1 MKHVVF
7 ILCLGCFIG
16 CSSTQQTTDNSF
28 PQILT
33 RTPLPVV
40 PTSISQPYFEI
51 DMVLFILENGSVGN
65 IKLRRASGDS
75 VWDSLAVAS
84 IRQWHFI
91 PARFESRIISTWFR
105 LKLTVRYANPIYLP
119 LAEILC
125 NTKEDADSVYQ
136 QLLRGEDFGELAMRY
151 SVAPSRLMRGMLGEV
166 DINLYAE
173 NIFNIIQQLPVGEFT
188 KPLKFGEQFVI
199 FKRLQKRVV

>member
-1 MKHVVF
+1 MKHLVF

-28 PQILT
+28 PKLLT
-33 RTPLPVV
+33 RTPLPLIPSTVL
-40 PTSISQPYFEI
+40 QPYFEM
-51 DMVLFILENGSVGN
+51 DMVLFILEDGSVGN
-65 IKLRRASGDS
+65 VKMRRASGDAA
-75 VWDSLAVAS
+75 WDSLAVAS
-84 IRQWHFI
+84 IMQWRFTA
-91 PARFESRIISTWFR
+91 ARFENRSVSTWFR
-105 LKLTVRYANPIYLP
+105 LKLTVKYANPIYLP

-125 NTKEDADSVYQ
+125 NREEDADSVYAALQ
-136 QLLRGEDFGELAMRY
+136 RGEDFGELAMKY
-151 SVAPSRLMRGMLGEV
+151 SVAPSRVMKGFLGEV

-173 NIFNIIQQLPVGEFT
+173 SIYKAIQQLGAEEYT

>member
-1 MKHVVF
+1 MKHLVF
-7 ILCLGCFIG
+7 LLCLGCFIG
-16 CSSTQQTTDNSF
+16 CSSTQQTADDSS

-40 PTSISQPYFEI
+40 PTSISQPYFEM
-51 DMVLFILENGSVGN
+51 DMVLFILEDGSVGN
-65 IKLRRASGDS
+65 VKLRRASGDS
-75 VWDSLAVAS
+75 AWDSLAVAS

-91 PARFESRIISTWFR
+91 PARFENRIISTWFR
-105 LKLTVRYANPIYLP
+105 LKLTIRYADPIYLP

-125 NTKEDADSVYQ
+125 NTKHDADSVYQ

-151 SVAPSRLMRGMLGEV
+151 SAAPSRLMRGMLGEV

-173 NIFNIIQQLPVGEFT
+173 NIFKAIKQLPVGEFT
-188 KPLKFGEQFVI
+188 KPIKFGEQFVI

>member
-1 MKHVVF
+1 MKHLVF
-7 ILCLGCFIG
+7 LLCLGCFIG
-16 CSSTQQTTDNSF
+16 CSSTQQTADDSY

-40 PTSISQPYFEI
+40 PTSISQPYFEM
-51 DMVLFILENGSVGN
+51 DMVLFILEDGSVGHV
-65 IKLRRASGDS
+65 KLRRASGDAA
-75 VWDSLAVAS
+75 WDSLAIAS

-91 PARFESRIISTWFR
+91 PARFENRIISTWFR
-105 LKLTVRYANPIYLP
+105 LKLTIRYANPIYLP

-125 NTKEDADSVYQ
+125 NREEEADSVYAALQ
-136 QLLRGEDFGELAMRY
+136 RGEDFGELAMKY
-151 SVAPSRLMRGMLGEV
+151 SVAPSRVMKGLLGEV

-173 NIFNIIQQLPVGEFT
+173 SIYKAIQQLGAEEYT
-188 KPLKFGEQFVI
+188 EPLKFGEQFVI

>member
-1 MKHVVF
+1 MKHLVF

-16 CSSTQQTTDNSF
+16 CSSTHQTADDSY

-40 PTSISQPYFEI
+40 PTSISQPYFEM
-51 DMVLFILENGSVGN
+51 DMVLFILEDGSVGN
-65 IKLRRASGDS
+65 VKLRRASGDS
-75 VWDSLAVAS
+75 AWDSLAVAS

-105 LKLTVRYANPIYLP
+105 LKLTIRYANPIYLP

-125 NTKEDADSVYQ
+125 NTKQDADSVYQ

-166 DINLYAE
+166 DINLYSE
-173 NIFNIIQQLPVGEFT
+173 NIFKAIQQLSVGEFT